1 MKTRLTYALL
11 LSTALFQLPA
21 SAALNRPDL
30 NSNRTSVYLGYQ
42 HGELKDFGALDG
54 ANLKLHYETEYPLG
68 IMGSVSAMKNS
79 WGKGLFKKG
88 KDKTSPDKEAP
99 HRSAEYYSAMAG
111 PTFRLNDSVSL
122 YALTGLAHTKV
133 KLPSNGEVSTGDSVS
148 ASNKFAYGFG
158 MIANVTDNLSLT
170 VGYEGS
176 KAMFDEKAHSIHG
189 ILVSAGYR
197 F

>member
-1 MKTRLTYALL
+1 MKTRLIYALL
-11 LSTALFQLPA
+11 LSASFIHTSV
-21 SAALNRPDL
+21 SAAMNKPDI
-30 NSNRTSVYLGYQ
+30 NGNRTSVYLGYQ

-68 IMGSVSAMKNS
+68 IMASVSAMKNS
-79 WGKGLFKKG
+79 WGKGLFKRG
-88 KDKTSPDKEAP
+88 KDKTAADKEAP

-133 KLPSNGEVSTGDSVS
+133 KLPSKGEVQTGDSVN

-176 KAMFDEKAHSIHG
+176 KAMFDEKAHSING